1 MLRSPIPVPHSPLKR
16 SRHRGSSELP
26 LAWWSGGF
34 LLIAGM
40 AAAQDPLRGNWSD
53 RAEMPIDASEIVPV
67 VLDGRIYA
75 IGGIKNDNSVVAI
88 VQIYDTRTNSW
99 SQGPAMPIALNH
111 HGTAAANGKIYVFG
125 GFLTQPWDV
134 AIPETDVYEYDPVPR
149 TWRKRTPIP
158 APLAAMTATTYKG
171 KIYLMAG
178 MSRQGAN
185 TESSQNRTT
194 YIYDPVADSW
204 SQGAAIPTGRNHTG
218 ADVIDSLIY
227 VAAGRPGAK
236 RALEAYSPASD
247 RWYTLRPVPTGRSGV
262 NVSALHGRLYVSG
275 GDIPNPIYEENE
287 VYDPKTDTWVTA
299 KPMPLPV
306 HGTGS
311 CVVGDTI
318 YVVGGS
324 TKVGTFNTKRLQAFV
339 VPGPAV
345 GLLRPVARRTP
356 GAEGARLRGLPGYDL
371 GGRYRNAWTG
381 HIAIFGGDAPGL
393 ESLPDPR

>member
-1 MLRSPIPVPHSPLKR
+1 MIRSPLSGHPSPLP
-16 SRHRGSSELP
+16 SRLP
-26 LAWWSGGF
+26 MALLAGAV
-34 LLIAGM
+34 LLIPGQAR
-40 AAAQDPLRGNWSD
+40 AQDPLKGTWGD
-53 RAEMPIDASEIVPV
+53 RAPMPVDASEIVPV

-75 IGGIKNDNSVVAI
+75 IGGIKNDNSVVDI

-99 SQGPAMPIALNH
+99 TQGPPMPIALNH
-111 HGTAAANGKIYVFG
+111 HGTAAANGRIYVFG

-134 AIPETDVYEYDPVPR
+134 ATPEKDVYEYDPAAK
-149 TWRKRTPIP
+149 TWKKKSPLP

-178 MSRQGAN
+178 MNRQGAN
-185 TESSQNRTT
+185 TESSQNRIT

-204 SQGAAIPTGRNHTG
+204 SQGAEIPTGRNHAG

-236 RALEAYSPASD
+236 RALEAYSPASNK
-247 RWYTLRPVPTGRSGV
+247 WYTFRPVPTGRSGV

-275 GDIPNPIYEENE
+275 GDIPDPIYPQNE
-287 VYDPKTDTWVTA
+287 AYDPRTDTWVAA

-311 CVVGDTI
+311 CVVGDTL

-324 TKVGTFNTKRLQAFV
+324 TKVGTFNTDRLQAFV

-345 GLLRPVARRTP
+345 GLAPP
-356 GAEGARLRGLPGYDL
+356 GDGRLPATGSAWLRGLPGYDL
-371 GGRYRNAWTG
+371 RGRYRDSRTAPL
-381 HIAIFGGDAPGL
+381 AVFGAARRAD
-393 ESLPDPR
+393 R

>member
-1 MLRSPIPVPHSPLKR
+1 MPV
-16 SRHRGSSELP
+16 
-26 LAWWSGGF
+26 
-34 LLIAGM
+34 
-40 AAAQDPLRGNWSD
+40 
-53 RAEMPIDASEIVPV
+53 DASEIVPV

-75 IGGIKNDNSVVAI
+75 IGGIKNDNSVVDI

-134 AIPETDVYEYDPVPR
+134 ATPETDVYEYDPVPK
-149 TWRKRTPIP
+149 TWRKRKPIP
-158 APLAAMTATTYKG
+158 APLAAMTATTFKG
-171 KIYLMAG
+171 KVYLMAG
-178 MSRQGAN
+178 MNRQGAN
-185 TESSQNRTT
+185 TESSQNKTT
-194 YIYDPVADSW
+194 YIYDPVADTW

-227 VAAGRPGAK
+227 VAAGRPGSK

-247 RWYTLRPVPTGRSGV
+247 KWYTFRPVPTGRSGV

-275 GDIPNPIYEENE
+275 GDIPDPIYEENE
-287 VYDPKTDTWVTA
+287 VYDPRTDTWVTA
-299 KPMPLPV
+299 KAMPLPV

-324 TKVGTFNTKRLQAFV
+324 TKVGTFNTNRLQAFV

-345 GLLRPVARRTP
+345 AIPRMPSRKSP
-356 GAEGARLRGLPGYDL
+356 GGASESLPGISGHDL
-371 GGRYRNAWTG
+371 QGRYRDAWTG
-381 HIAIFGGDAPGL
+381 PGVVIDAATPEL
-393 ESLPDPR
+393 LIHRNP